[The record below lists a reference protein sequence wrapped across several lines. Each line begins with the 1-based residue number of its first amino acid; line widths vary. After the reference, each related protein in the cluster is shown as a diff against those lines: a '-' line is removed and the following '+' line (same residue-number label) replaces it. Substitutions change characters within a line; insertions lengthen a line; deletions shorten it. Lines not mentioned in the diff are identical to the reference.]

1 MLFAIVITITVIITI
16 IIRIIIIVFVSL
28 VFIVSFNK
36 LWLTSSRLL
45 LFLILCK
52 LASYLLR
59 YFIFILIV
67 FSLFFFYHLNTILGA
82 IISLHAYIYTFQNCV
97 FSPPLFFLF
106 SFFFL
111 ENMYFFVLYIIYVS
125 LYFSYYRTY
134 ITLLRLLCVFPR
146 RIYTTGQVDIVDD
159 TTSTSSS
166 SSYSKRRCTTVRMLL
181 QKLMALLKEKHW
193 CDRRV
198 IQFRIYICIRD
209 TERRMLHKGELRY
222 DEKRCSWG
230 RQFVSVPLQLWL
242 AVLAFRFSSMLNFFV
257 LCDRNEHINIVWLS
271 FDGSSILVL
280 DFFRSSL
287 FLFSVIASSCVH
299 FSSEN
304 LLNDN
309 YYDYGKLRIVK
320 RVIVF
325 VVDFERL
332 GAKRNLENNIEN
344 LITCNAQ

>member
-1 MLFAIVITITVIITI
+1 
-16 IIRIIIIVFVSL
+16 
-28 VFIVSFNK
+28 
-36 LWLTSSRLL
+36 
-45 LFLILCK
+45 
-52 LASYLLR
+52 
-59 YFIFILIV
+59 
-67 FSLFFFYHLNTILGA
+67 
-82 IISLHAYIYTFQNCV
+82 
-97 FSPPLFFLF
+97 
-106 SFFFL
+106 
-111 ENMYFFVLYIIYVS
+111 MYFFVLYIIYVS

-159 TTSTSSS
+159 TMSTSSS